1 MIEVKIPQDIR
12 KYKTKIVGPFTGRNI
27 VGLALALGCGGGVY
41 YALKGSVSDVRM
53 FAAMVCAIPGILL
66 GWANFYAMPFEQFAK
81 VAFTNTF
88 LVPKRI
94 LYKTKNEFE
103 EKPTTDKKAQKK
115 KTQQFKSKNPEYKM
129 YI

>member
-12 KYKTKIVGPFTGRNI
+12 KYKTKIAGPFTGRNI
-27 VGLALALGCGGGVY
+27 VGLAIGLACGGGAY
-41 YALKGSVSDVRM
+41 FLLKNTPSDVKM
-53 FAAMVCAIPGILL
+53 FAAMVFALPGILI

-103 EKPTTDKKAQKK
+103 EKPINDKKAQKK
-115 KTQQFKSKNPEYKM
+115 KKQQFKSNNPEYKM
-129 YI
+129 YS